1 MTSNDGRPYGDLMS
15 HRYLNLLKQVTIFR
29 GLGDD
34 ALERLASVLKPLEF
48 AKEALIVGQDDQGD
62 SLFLI
67 ETGKVK
73 VVLYGEKGREVILT
87 TFKTGDFFGE
97 MSLLDGQPRS
107 ANVLALESSRLL
119 MLAREDFVRTLADY
133 PAMALNILAEMSL
146 RLRHAD
152 EIIGNLTLLDV
163 YGRVARFLIQLARK
177 DGQNTDEGILIAERP
192 TQQDLAAMLGT
203 SRETV
208 SRVLSE
214 FQRRGFLSLRG
225 KQVLLSHNFA
235 EQDVFSSDEHSS
247 PD

>member
-1 MTSNDGRPYGDLMS
+1 MS

-62 SLFLI
+62 SLFVI

-107 ANVLALESSRLL
+107 ANVLAVESSRLL